1 MMINSYRIENITD
14 CVPKPSAQEEVTI
27 HNENAYVRKLF
38 RKRFDAA
45 RGIALGFLLSIPIW
59 IILGIVLVS
68 LLK

>member
-14 CVPKPSAQEEVTI
+14 CVPKSSAQQHVTT
-27 HNENAYVRKLF
+27 HNENAYARELF
-38 RKRFDAA
+38 RKRLDAA

-59 IILGIVLVS
+59 IILGFVLVS